1 MSLQAVGQSA
11 GIDDGLA
18 AVIRCHWVR
27 HAQTTPPLRR
37 PVSKRQYWFCEASG
51 KCNATGGKEYHD
63 TVMKEEIDALSVRIE
78 RLLGLMKKL
87 SGENAR
93 LRNELTGSKKQQ
105 ADMEKRMNEARVR
118 VEAALARLPLPADSQ
133 PEEAA

>member
-1 MSLQAVGQSA
+1 
-11 GIDDGLA
+11 
-18 AVIRCHWVR
+18 
-27 HAQTTPPLRR
+27 
-37 PVSKRQYWFCEASG
+37 
-51 KCNATGGKEYHD
+51 
-63 TVMKEEIDALSVRIE
+63 MKEEIDALSVRIE